1 MLRHPLIL
9 MSLAGIAVVAADQP
23 VQFNRDIRP
32 ILMKHCSSCHGG
44 VKEAGGISFIYRD
57 KALGLGKSG
66 EPSIVPGKPDESAML
81 RHLKSQDPDEL
92 MPKHGPPLAAAQIA
106 LLERWIAQ
114 GADWQEHWAYLAPR
128 ESPAPALSDPAWP
141 TSSLDRY
148 VLARLDQEKLKPAP
162 QATAAEWL
170 RRVSFDLIGLPPSA
184 DELNSF
190 ETTVGNDPIHAR
202 EQVVDRLLAS
212 PRFGERWAAVWLD
225 LARYSDTYGFEKD
238 PGRNIWPYRDWVIRA
253 FNQDMPFDQFTIE
266 QLAGD
271 LLPNASASQRL
282 ATAFHRNTQNNTE
295 GGTDDEEFRVAA
307 VIDRVN
313 TTWTTWQGTSF
324 GCVQC
329 HSHPYDPIR
338 HEEYY
343 RFAALFN
350 NTEDCDLD
358 DDFPTCRVANDEAKR
373 DQAATLESQLRTLRA
388 QLNQP
393 GQPLA
398 SAAADWQPF
407 TPDAFAPSH
416 GTLTVAAD
424 GTIRSEG
431 TLPVGCSHKF
441 SGTAKSFTA
450 LRLRMLPTSE
460 DPKKWPER
468 GAVAS
473 SFQLQL
479 TDAAGAATGVALK
492 EVFAD
497 YLAGPYD
504 PMTAIR
510 GGGGVGDFPKL
521 NGPRWFVFVPEQ
533 PVTPAAGTRLE
544 VTIKQDAATTGNQAT
559 PLRRFAIDLTSNAAW
574 SALVSDP
581 QRIAA
586 WQSHQSLKQQLDA
599 IPATLVPE
607 MVERPAAAQ
616 RETRVFARGNRMIKE
631 QSVSPGLPAV
641 LAPDA
646 GAAGMSR
653 LEMAQWLVSERNPLT
668 ARVLANRLW
677 GEMFGVGIVETME
690 DFGTAGSPPSHPEL
704 LDHLALRLRDGHH
717 WSVKAFLKDIALSA
731 TYRQSNR
738 LTADLLTRDP
748 HNRLL
753 ARGPRNRLTAEM
765 LRDQALAVGGLL
777 SPKMYGPPVFPPQP
791 AGVWNSVYS
800 GAAWNESP
808 GEDRLRRGLYTYS
821 KRTSGY
827 PAFLTFD
834 APSHDLCCA
843 RRLPT
848 NTPLQALITLNDPA
862 HIEAAQGLA
871 KRMTEHAPSLRE
883 QLAFGILLVTQQA
896 ASSAMLDK
904 LTGLHSA
911 ATTDYQKAPAQ
922 TAKLASTPEAAAL
935 VLVANTLLNLDSA
948 LTK

>member
-1 MLRHPLIL
+1 
-9 MSLAGIAVVAADQP
+9 
-23 VQFNRDIRP
+23 
-32 ILMKHCSSCHGG
+32 
-44 VKEAGGISFIYRD
+44 
-57 KALGLGKSG
+57 
-66 EPSIVPGKPDESAML
+66 
-81 RHLKSQDPDEL
+81 
-92 MPKHGPPLAAAQIA
+92 
-106 LLERWIAQ
+106 
-114 GADWQEHWAYLAPR
+114 
-128 ESPAPALSDPAWP
+128 
-141 TSSLDRY
+141 
-148 VLARLDQEKLKPAP
+148 
-162 QATAAEWL
+162 
-170 RRVSFDLIGLPPSA
+170 
-184 DELNSF
+184 
-190 ETTVGNDPIHAR
+190 
-202 EQVVDRLLAS
+202 
-212 PRFGERWAAVWLD
+212 
-225 LARYSDTYGFEKD
+225 
-238 PGRNIWPYRDWVIRA
+238 
-253 FNQDMPFDQFTIE
+253 
-266 QLAGD
+266 
-271 LLPNASASQRL
+271 
-282 ATAFHRNTQNNTE
+282 
-295 GGTDDEEFRVAA
+295 
-307 VIDRVN
+307 
-313 TTWTTWQGTSF
+313 
-324 GCVQC
+324 
-329 HSHPYDPIR
+329 
-338 HEEYY
+338 
-343 RFAALFN
+343 
-350 NTEDCDLD
+350 
-358 DDFPTCRVANDEAKR
+358 
-373 DQAATLESQLRTLRA
+373 
-388 QLNQP
+388 
-393 GQPLA
+393 
-398 SAAADWQPF
+398 
-407 TPDAFAPSH
+407 
-416 GTLTVAAD
+416 
-424 GTIRSEG
+424 
-431 TLPVGCSHKF
+431 
-441 SGTAKSFTA
+441 
-450 LRLRMLPTSE
+450 
-460 DPKKWPER
+460 
-468 GAVAS
+468 
-473 SFQLQL
+473 
-479 TDAAGAATGVALK
+479 
-492 EVFAD
+492 
-497 YLAGPYD
+497 
-504 PMTAIR
+504 
-510 GGGGVGDFPKL
+510 
-521 NGPRWFVFVPEQ
+521 
-533 PVTPAAGTRLE
+533 
-544 VTIKQDAATTGNQAT
+544 
-559 PLRRFAIDLTSNAAW
+559 
-574 SALVSDP
+574 
-581 QRIAA
+581 
-586 WQSHQSLKQQLDA
+586 
-599 IPATLVPE
+599 

-922 TAKLASTPEAAAL
+922 TAKLASSPEAAAL